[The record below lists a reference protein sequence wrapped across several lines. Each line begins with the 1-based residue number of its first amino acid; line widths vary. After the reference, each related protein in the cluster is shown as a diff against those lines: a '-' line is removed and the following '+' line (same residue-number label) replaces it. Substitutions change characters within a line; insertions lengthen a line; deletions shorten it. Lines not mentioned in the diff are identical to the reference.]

1 MEEPDRD
8 AGELI
13 AMRATDAVDLEVV
26 KASLSGIVQE
36 MQNSLF
42 RTGFSTIVRESQDA
56 SCALMNARGEVVAQH
71 VVLPLH
77 IGAFPA
83 CTAAIIDVFDGTIA
97 QGDAFII
104 NHPYQGGSPHAPDI
118 AVITP
123 VFIGSEL
130 FGFCGSI
137 AHKSDIGGPV
147 PGSCSGQAREIFNE
161 GLHLPAVRY
170 QRGYRPNS
178 DIERLIGANS
188 RTPELVLGD
197 IRGQLGADRLGE
209 KRLEEL
215 VGKFGK
221 GEILA
226 CFDRLLEVSEAK
238 VKAAI
243 AEWEDGRFEAERFV
257 DDDGIDLERP
267 VRIHVVIEKKGD
279 RLHFDFS
286 GSAEQTK
293 GPANI
298 RPPLV
303 QAACAYAL
311 ISLIDPNMY
320 VSSGLAHGFTMTA
333 REGSVLNPRF
343 PAPVNTYNPTI
354 HALVDAIFAAVS
366 RMVPGKVRADGSG
379 SRSIILGGRNT
390 YTGKG
395 YVQYEIIAGGA
406 GARASK
412 DGASGI
418 TVNQSNAKIAPVEI
432 IESEFPTRLIRFE
445 LIADSGGAG
454 EFRGG
459 LGIRREYLNL
469 ADARFS
475 IRSMKHVVPPN
486 GCAGGSNGRAGEIWI
501 NPGTPTA
508 ERLPSRYADYPL
520 RAGDIFRLH
529 TPGGG
534 GYGDPLARDP
544 ERVLS
549 DVREGLV
556 SREAAERDYGVVLQP
571 AGRSWALDVAAT
583 QARRALL
590 RKDQG
595 KVATR

>member
-1 MEEPDRD
+1 MPDDSEAIPID
-8 AGELI
+8 AIE
-13 AMRATDAVDLEVV
+13 LEVV

-42 RTGFSTIVRESQDA
+42 RTGFSTIIRESQDA
-56 SCALMNARGEVVAQH
+56 SCALMNGNGEVVAQH

-83 CTAAIIDVFDGTIA
+83 CTAAIIDAFRDDIA
-97 QGDAFII
+97 EGDAFVI
-104 NHPYQGGSPHAPDI
+104 NHPYHGGSPHAPDI

-123 VFIGSEL
+123 VFIGGTL

-170 QRGYRPNS
+170 QQRHRRN
-178 DIERLIGANS
+178 DDLERLIAANS

-209 KRLEEL
+209 KRLAEL
-215 VGKFGK
+215 VGKFGRTK
-221 GEILA
+221 LLA
-226 CFDRLLEVSEAK
+226 VFDRLFKRSEAR
-238 VKAAI
+238 VRAAV
-243 AEWEDGRFEAERFV
+243 AEWQDGRFEGERFV

-267 VRIHVVIEKKGD
+267 VRIHVVVEKRGD

-286 GSAEQTK
+286 GSADQTK

-320 VSSGLAHGFTMTA
+320 VSSGLTRAFTMTT
-333 REGSVLNPRF
+333 RDGSVLNPRF

-354 HALVDAIFAAVS
+354 HALVDAMFAA
-366 RMVPGKVRADGSG
+366 MGHIVPDKVRADGSG

-406 GARASK
+406 GARAFK

-418 TVNQSNAKIAPVEI
+418 TVNQSNAKIAPIEI
-432 IESEFPTRLIRFE
+432 IESEFPTRVTRFE

-475 IRSMKHVVPPN
+475 IRSMKHIIAPN
-486 GCAGGSNGRAGEIWI
+486 GSTGGSSGRPGAIWI
-501 NPGTPTA
+501 NPGSA
-508 ERLPSRYADYPL
+508 EAKRLPTRYADYPL
-520 RAGDIFRLH
+520 RAGDVFRLD

-544 ERVLS
+544 ERVLA
-549 DVREGLV
+549 DVCEGV
-556 SREAAERDYGVVLQP
+556 VTREAAERDYGVVL
-571 AGRSWALDVAAT
+571 ASRGRSWVLDHVAT
-583 QARRALL
+583 QARRA
-590 RKDQG
+590 RMRTQ
-595 KVATR
+595 R